1 MNCDRAEN
9 WLLAARSLS
18 DLPTPLRRHVSRCRR
33 CADLLNRLERLDQT
47 VGRLAPAANPAG
59 RARLDAR
66 LAETP
71 QSHHPIDLVERPRE
85 ALPRADR
92 GDRSL
97 PRWLIA
103 VAAVLLIVLAG
114 VTGRLTSPPSVVLAP
129 AHESLSAPPGPSPEA
144 PEAGSSKPGGADVPV
159 PGATSGLA
167 VRAALSAV
175 SVATNPTPIAQLHAF
190 EELAGELRGETLRR
204 ASAGDPEPLPR
215 LIGLH
220 ERILKLGIARQ
231 LARLAEPARTSAR
244 DRLAEALDRSADEVA
259 HTADN
264 LLPVVADLLRP
275 LVVTCRETAR
285 AWRQGQG
292 LPPPPD
298 WPSPAT
304 PLESL
309 VAQAIRVADAADPL
323 THADESAQLAVSLAQ
338 LVIVLAVAG
347 REDDAARISEAI
359 NGVLDLGVVANL
371 DRVTASD
378 NTGQLHKT
386 VTEIRERAA
395 RATEVLQRNLAKAP
409 PPARAGLERA
419 VKVSE
424 VGRAKVTG
432 QGVGKPAG
440 TGPPWKK
447 GDSTHPVKGTGL
459 PPGWQKK
466 P

>member
-9 WLLAARSLS
+9 WLLATRSRG
-18 DLPTPLRRHVSRCRR
+18 DLPTPLRRHVTRCRR
-33 CADLLNRLERLDQT
+33 CADLLSRLERLDLT
-47 VGRLAPAANPAG
+47 VGQLVPAANPAG

-71 QSHHPIDLVERPRE
+71 QAHHAADPVGRPRQ
-85 ALPRADR
+85 ALPRPHR

-97 PRWLIA
+97 PRWLMA
-103 VAAVLLIVLAG
+103 AAAVLLIALAG
-114 VTGRLTSPPSVVLAP
+114 VTGRLTSPRSVVSAP
-129 AHESLSAPPGPSPEA
+129 SHESSPSPAGPGPSQDAPSPE
-144 PEAGSSKPGGADVPV
+144 PGRVDVLR
-159 PGATSGLA
+159 PGATSELA
-167 VRAALSAV
+167 LRAALSAV
-175 SVATNPTPIAQLHAF
+175 SVATNPNPIAQLQAF
-190 EELAGELRGETLRR
+190 EELAGELRGETLKR

-231 LARLAEPARTSAR
+231 LARLAEPARSSAR

-292 LPPPPD
+292 LPPPQD

-304 PLESL
+304 PLERL
-309 VAQAIRVADAADPL
+309 VAQAIRVADATDPL
-323 THADESAQLAVSLAQ
+323 TRADESAQLAVALAQ
-338 LVIVLAVAG
+338 VVTILAVYG
-347 REDDAARISEAI
+347 HEDDAVRIGEAI
-359 NGVLDLGVVANL
+359 NGVLDLGVAANL

-378 NTGQLHKT
+378 HTGQLNQV
-386 VTEIRERAA
+386 VTEVRERAT

-409 PPARAGLERA
+409 PAARAGLERA

-424 VGRAKVTG
+424 AGRAKVIG
-432 QGVGKPAG
+432 QGVGKPVG

-447 GDSTHPVKGTGL
+447 GDGTHPGKGAGL